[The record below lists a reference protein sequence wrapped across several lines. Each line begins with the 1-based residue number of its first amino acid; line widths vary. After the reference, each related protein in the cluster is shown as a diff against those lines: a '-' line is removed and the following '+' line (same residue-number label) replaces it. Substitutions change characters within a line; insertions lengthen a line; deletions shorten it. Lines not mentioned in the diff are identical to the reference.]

1 MKLNFF
7 KKFFLVNTMV
17 FICIIAIIVILLSI
31 FMSNYITAD
40 RKDMLKENCYIIAT
54 MSSQKSNLV
63 INADENITLFR
74 AISGVTEADLFI
86 TDTKGKVILCCC
98 DDWNVDGNCEHNQKM
113 ITQNIINKVT
123 KEDYNESGD
132 LDGHFSQV
140 KFTYSTKL
148 YNNNKENVGF
158 VFATIS
164 STNIRDFFN
173 SIFRLFLVSAF
184 VPIIFMFFAEY
195 YISYKFTKPLR
206 LMAEASRSMA
216 KGDFSKRIPVTG
228 EDEIGELAVAFNQ
241 MTNSLVQLEGTRRH
255 FIANISHEFKTPM
268 TTIGGFIDG
277 IIDGTIPP
285 EKQNHYL
292 NIISSEIKRLS
303 RLVQSMLSL
312 SKLESGELQINR
324 SDFDLLDMLLNII
337 LSQEQRIEKKELNIE
352 GLENISPTILNADYD
367 LIYQVVYN
375 LIDNA
380 IKFTNKNGVIGFEI
394 NNFNN
399 LIQFKIRNTG
409 EGIKEK
415 DLPFVF
421 ERFYKSDRARS
432 DVKDSTGLG
441 LYLANAIISIH
452 GGKISV
458 QSKQDEYTEFIFVL
472 PCKTLT
478 ETKKNKSKK

>member
-98 DDWNVDGNCEHNQKM
+98 DDWNVDGNCEHNQKT

-184 VPIIFMFFAEY
+184 VPIIFMFFADY

-285 EKQNHYL
+285 ERQNHYL

>member
-1 MKLNFF
+1 MA
-7 KKFFLVNTMV
+7 FLR
-17 FICIIAIIVILLSI
+17 
-31 FMSNYITAD
+31 D
-40 RKDMLKENCYIIAT
+40 RRC
-54 MSSQKSNLV
+54 
-63 INADENITLFR
+63 
-74 AISGVTEADLFI
+74 
-86 TDTKGKVILCCC
+86 
-98 DDWNVDGNCEHNQKM
+98 
-113 ITQNIINKVT
+113 
-123 KEDYNESGD
+123 
-132 LDGHFSQV
+132 
-140 KFTYSTKL
+140 
-148 YNNNKENVGF
+148 
-158 VFATIS
+158 
-164 STNIRDFFN
+164 
-173 SIFRLFLVSAF
+173 
-184 VPIIFMFFAEY
+184 
-195 YISYKFTKPLR
+195 
-206 LMAEASRSMA
+206 
-216 KGDFSKRIPVTG
+216 
-228 EDEIGELAVAFNQ
+228 
-241 MTNSLVQLEGTRRH
+241 
-255 FIANISHEFKTPM
+255 
-268 TTIGGFIDG
+268 IDG

>member
-184 VPIIFMFFAEY
+184 VPIIFMFFAVY

-285 EKQNHYL
+285 ERQNHYL

-337 LSQEQRIEKKELNIE
+337 LSQEQRIEKKELTIE